1 VLFLTYNEY
10 QQYVEY
16 ATENYIKIPHG
27 LISDYFNWE
36 HRATLARCLIRA
48 GKLAPA
54 IELYKSIILLEVD
67 NTIRDNSVYS
77 ALENKVWCMEELGQ
91 ALWRYEKDAAAA
103 LLYINMAIDLAQSYP
118 WKFEFVVRGEIWR
131 NKWEILQASGQGDVA
146 WAEAVKKSH
155 NTELEVGKSNSMLFH
170 AFSFLAEQAKK
181 VDDLPLAT
189 SLLRKA
195 LRFFPKEYEDIKQ
208 LNAIW
213 ENRYHHPE
221 DTYQQ
226 LYDLTQHD
234 ALVWGDAGKDV
245 PIQ

>member
-1 VLFLTYNEY
+1 MLFLTYNEY
-10 QQYVEY
+10 QKYVEY
-16 ATENYIKIPHG
+16 ATENYIKIQHG